1 MKIPK
6 VNPTVAAVRE
16 AWAGIEAR
24 RAARQ
29 TPGGG
34 RGEPMAA
41 SVRAQGYWLQTDRDH
56 QTPRQMRRFNHKYN
70 RTLRVLEG

>member
-24 RAARQ
+24 RAAGQ

-34 RGEPMAA
+34 RGEPQPG
-41 SVRAQGYWLQTDRDH
+41 VIRIDNYTLQTGGLL
-56 QTPRQMRRFNHKYN
+56 TPRQLRRFNHKYN